1 MLSAAEVDLTEDEVR
16 LLIIAARLLC
26 IVKAHAERSP
36 FSEGDQKI
44 WDSRLA
50 KERCVHCRIA
60 NVYTTNEML
69 L

>member
-36 FSEGDQKI
+36 FSEGDQRI

-50 KERCVHCRIA
+50 KEMVHPLSHCQCVY
-60 NVYTTNEML
+60 N
-69 L
+69 